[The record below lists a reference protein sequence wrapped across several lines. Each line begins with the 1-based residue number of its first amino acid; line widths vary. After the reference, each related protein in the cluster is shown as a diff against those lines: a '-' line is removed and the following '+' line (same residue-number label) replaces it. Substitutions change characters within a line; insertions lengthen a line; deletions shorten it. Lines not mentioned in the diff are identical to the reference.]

1 MNKKKF
7 TTFGFK
13 KIKRNKKN
21 NMVENV
27 FNKIAK
33 NYDLMNDIMSLG
45 IHRIWKNKIIYYSK
59 IKKNYKVLDV
69 AGGTGDLTKKF
80 SHMVGEKGLVVLLDI
95 NKKMI
100 KIGRNKL
107 RDQGIIKNIF
117 YVQGDAEYLPFKNNY
132 FDCVNISFGLRNI
145 TNKKKSLKSM
155 FQVLKPG
162 GNLIILDFSHPQ
174 CSFNFFKKLYDFYSF
189 YIIPN
194 IGKIITK
201 SYNSYKYLI
210 ESIRT
215 HPNQKKLKL
224 AMIEI
229 GFEKVIYY
237 NFTGGIVSL
246 HLGSKPMKLEL

>member
-21 NMVENV
+21 HMVKNV
-27 FNKIAK
+27 FNKIAN

-45 IHRIWKNKIIYYSK
+45 IHRIWKNKTVYYSN
-59 IKKNYKVLDV
+59 IRKNYKVLDV

-80 SHMVGEKGLVVLLDI
+80 SYIVGEKGIVVLLDI
-95 NKKMI
+95 NRKMI
-100 KIGRNKL
+100 KIGRDKL
-107 RDQGIIKNIF
+107 RNKGIIKNIF
-117 YVQGDAEYLPFKNNY
+117 YIQGDAENLPFKNNY

-145 TNKKKSLKSM
+145 TNKKQSLKSM

-162 GNLIILDFSHPQ
+162 GNIMILDFSQPQ
-174 CSFNFFKKLYDFYSF
+174 CFFSFFKKLYNLYSF

-194 IGKIITK
+194 IGKIITQ

-210 ESIRT
+210 ESIQT
-215 HPNQKKLKL
+215 HPNQKKLKST
-224 AMIEI
+224 MIEI

-246 HLGSKPMKLEL
+246 HQGSKPIKL